1 MLRDAAWRR
10 PISVLLVVVGGA
22 LAWAATPGLIGLLVL
37 ALGGLMEVAGVL
49 LEHRGRR

>member
-1 MLRDAAWRR
+1 MLRDPAWRR
-10 PISVLLVVVGGA
+10 PISV
-22 LAWAATPGLIGLLVL
+22 LIGLLVL